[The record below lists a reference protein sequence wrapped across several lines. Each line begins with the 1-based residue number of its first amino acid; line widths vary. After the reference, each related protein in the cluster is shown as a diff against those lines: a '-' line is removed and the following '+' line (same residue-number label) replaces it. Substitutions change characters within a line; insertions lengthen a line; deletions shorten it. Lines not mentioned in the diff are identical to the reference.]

1 MAHTEKKLS
10 SQTIFEGKVIT
21 VTHDTVE
28 LENGKTAMREM
39 VHHHGGACIAALN
52 DKGEIYL
59 IKQFR
64 YPFGKE
70 LWEIPAGKLEK
81 DEDPLCAA
89 KRELE
94 EEVGVRADNFIDLG
108 EIYPTVGYC
117 TEIIYSY
124 AATGLT
130 KTHTHFDEDEFITSI
145 PVKFEKAVD
154 MVLSGEIKDAKTVA
168 AVLKLDAMRKSG
180 KIAF

>member
-1 MAHTEKKLS
+1 MAHIEKKIAGE
-10 SQTIFEGKVIT
+10 TIFTGKVIT
-21 VTHDTVE
+21 VTHDTVL
-28 LENGKTAMREM
+28 LENEKTAMREI
-39 VHHHGGACIAALN
+39 VHHNGGACIAALTDN
-52 DKGEIYL
+52 GEIYM

-64 YPFGKE
+64 YPFGTE

-81 DEDPLCAA
+81 GEKPLCAA

-94 EEVGVRADNFIDLG
+94 EEVGVVAENFLDLG

-117 TEIIYSY
+117 TEIIYCY

-130 KTHTHFDEDEFITSI
+130 KTHTHFDEDEFITSV
-145 PVKFEKAVD
+145 PVKFEKAVE

-168 AVLKLDAMRKSG
+168 AILKLDAMRKRG
-180 KIAF
+180 KISF